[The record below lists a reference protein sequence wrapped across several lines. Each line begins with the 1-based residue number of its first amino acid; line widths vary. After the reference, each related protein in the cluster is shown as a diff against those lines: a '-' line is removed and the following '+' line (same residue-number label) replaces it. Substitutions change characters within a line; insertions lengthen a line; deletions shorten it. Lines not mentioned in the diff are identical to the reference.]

1 LKAAIHFI
9 FLLLVVN
16 TVYGQYESDSIRWNH
31 NRDITYHKRK
41 IDLNMTSHIMSKYPG
56 ASNEIKKALTIRKVA
71 RILTGVAISI
81 AAIPLIELLEG
92 EEKPAWFLTGVS
104 AGILTMT
111 IHLQSAKFRRTDNA
125 IKIYNSEI
133 NK

>member
-1 LKAAIHFI
+1 
-9 FLLLVVN
+9 
-16 TVYGQYESDSIRWNH
+16 
-31 NRDITYHKRK
+31 
-41 IDLNMTSHIMSKYPG
+41 MSKYPG